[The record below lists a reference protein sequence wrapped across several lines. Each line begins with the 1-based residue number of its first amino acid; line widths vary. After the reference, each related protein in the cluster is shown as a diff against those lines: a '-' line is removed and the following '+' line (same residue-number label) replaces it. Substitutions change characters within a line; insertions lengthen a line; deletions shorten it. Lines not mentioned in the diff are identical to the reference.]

1 MHLHL
6 IYDVSPYSQKISYL
20 GIMGIVNTV
29 GKEYR

>member
-1 MHLHL
+1 
-6 IYDVSPYSQKISYL
+6 VSPYSQKISYL